1 MITCLFGSSRSEGN
15 SKAILDEL
23 LKGTD
28 YQIIDLFHK
37 NIEKVI
43 DQRHSDVG
51 VNESHK
57 DDYLDILK
65 KVMEADTIVF
75 STPLYWYSMSA
86 SLKLFIDRWT
96 ESLRE
101 SDRYNFKH
109 EMSKKKYIVIIVG
122 GDNPKIKAQPLIGQ
136 FKYIFEFMNIT
147 NYSFVVGEGVK
158 PLDILNDE
166 KTMEQIKIL
175 NFNLKKGLKNV

>member
-28 YQIIDLFHK
+28 YQIVNLFHK
-37 NIEKVI
+37 NIEKVL
-43 DQRHSDVG
+43 DNRHSSLD

-57 DDYLDILK
+57 DDYSDVLK
-65 KVMEADTIVF
+65 SVMEADTIVF
-75 STPLYWYSMSA
+75 STPLYWYSMSS

-101 SDRYNFKH
+101 SERYNFKH

-122 GDNPKIKAQPLIGQ
+122 GDDPKTKA
-136 FKYIFEFMNIT
+136 
-147 NYSFVVGEGVK
+147 
-158 PLDILNDE
+158 
-166 KTMEQIKIL
+166 
-175 NFNLKKGLKNV
+175 